1 MSWVYSRQP
10 KNKIRRNGYYPIKCP
25 TVCIIRT
32 VPGREYV
39 ETYIKAYYLPDDTLE
54 AWVKE
59 HKVDIRN

>member
-1 MSWVYSRQP
+1 MVT
-10 KNKIRRNGYYPIKCP
+10 KPIKCP
-25 TVCIIRT
+25 TVCFLRT

-59 HKVDIRN
+59 HKVGISN